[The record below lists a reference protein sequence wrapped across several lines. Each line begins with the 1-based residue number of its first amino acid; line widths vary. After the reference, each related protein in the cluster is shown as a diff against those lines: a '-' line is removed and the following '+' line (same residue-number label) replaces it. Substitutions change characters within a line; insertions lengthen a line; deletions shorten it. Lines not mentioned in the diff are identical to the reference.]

1 MNLKAPLK
9 PGRSEV
15 GLTVVIVVVVV
26 GLACRLRDLW
36 HLQRQQL
43 AGHRRDFSLLE
54 NPESAPTLS
63 IRFLISNFQWPTGEM
78 WVTRQMAAHTGQH
91 HRRSTMLL
99 SITSSATLIDY
110 WLRRMLLVES
120 KWTIRDFFQSMMFV
134 GEKIKRVA
142 RVWGRTWADPKSDFA
157 GGHRGV
163 ALSDRLAEVSFS
175 SWQKRMSSSDV
186 PMGAYVSCR
195 SGAFPIH

>member
-110 WLRRMLLVES
+110 WLPRMLLVEMNDPRLFS
-120 KWTIRDFFQSMMFV
+120 VDDVCGREDKKSRARLRPNVGRSQVRLCRWT
-134 GEKIKRVA
+134 
-142 RVWGRTWADPKSDFA
+142 
-157 GGHRGV
+157 
-163 ALSDRLAEVSFS
+163 
-175 SWQKRMSSSDV
+175 SSSRAFRPSRRGLFLLLTKENV
-186 PMGAYVSCR
+186 VIGR
-195 SGAFPIH
+195 SYGRVCLLP